1 MKFSMEDKLVLAS
14 SSPRRFELLSQ
25 LGVPFKT
32 DKSEVPETTV
42 NELQPTEFVQTLAL
56 QKAEDVYSRNEDSFI
71 IGADTIVTFEGQI
84 LHKPK
89 NAEQAKDYLKRLSGN
104 THQVHTGVAFKS
116 NKITD
121 TFVSTTN
128 VTFKQIPEPLMDAY
142 IASGDP
148 FDKAGGYGIQT
159 LGGLF
164 VESIEGDYNTV
175 VGLPLASVFTYLY
188 DAGLIRITKG
198 GGEDPA

>member
-42 NELQPTEFVQTLAL
+42 NELQPTEFVQMLAL

-116 NKITD
+116 NEITD

-188 DAGLIRITKG
+188 DAGLIRIRKG
-198 GGEDPA
+198 GGEDTA